1 MWECG
6 RGGRPEPLSVLCQG
20 IETVLGIKETTGRA
34 KEQVIQWLE
43 SDMIYWNLKKP
54 KNSEDPAN
62 EEGNG
67 SGSVK

>member
-6 RGGRPEPLSVLCQG
+6 TGGRPEPLSVLCQG

-34 KEQVIQWLE
+34 Q
-43 SDMIYWNLKKP
+43 DMIYWNLKKP
-54 KNSEDPAN
+54 KNSKDPAN
-62 EEGNG
+62 EEGTG